1 MSRATKTAQE
11 IEVLF
16 VGGGEDLQRPEEL
29 SLCQRD
35 AH

>member
-16 VGGGEDLQRPEEL
+16 VGGEDLQRPEEL